1 VPAEVLAYTKAVSV
15 MTNDHSTYLLSNWM
29 RKIIRQ
35 TSVQARA
42 WIKQAS
48 AGAKCEL
55 AREKQWSARLID
67 ALEGRDDVRQ
77 PRDFTSKSSYQTE
90 MQLDYDW
97 QIQIFIDEGFD
108 VADMED
114 FIEWCD
120 DPNTD
125 WRDCPVL
132 YEREAIKTAEPYLAN
147 GEIVGPSEAT
157 SDTLDIVK
165 LQSETSFDLKFSGPP
180 VQMPREDNV
189 KLDVTDIKQLVSS
202 FTARQ
207 HQKASDSK
215 GESKQW
221 KKSKVV
227 KKMKKKK
234 TDNVKSS
241 DVPNGCQTYPCRRGD
256 NCKGWYAGLNPCSV
270 RVNEEGKFCAECH
283 NVYLAKC
290 ETN

>member
-1 VPAEVLAYTKAVSV
+1 
-15 MTNDHSTYLLSNWM
+15 MTNDHSTYLLSSWM

-48 AGAKCEL
+48 PGSKCEL
-55 AREKQWSARLID
+55 TREKQWAARLID
-67 ALEGRDDVRQ
+67 DSCGATADQQ
-77 PRDFTSKSSYQTE
+77 PDFNSKVSYQTE

-97 QIQIFIDEGFD
+97 QIQIFIDEGFN
-108 VADMED
+108 VTDMED

-132 YEREAIKTAEPYLAN
+132 YEREAIKTDLPYLAN

-165 LQSETSFDLKFSGPP
+165 LQAETSLDLKFSGPP
-180 VQMPREDNV
+180 VQMPKDDNV
-189 KLDVTDIKQLVSS
+189 KLDVDDIKQLVKS
-202 FTARQ
+202 FTAQ
-207 HQKASDSK
+207 HHSK
-215 GESKQW
+215 IEKPGVKQVQQWVKSKQ
-221 KKSKVV
+221 V

-234 TDNVKSS
+234 TDDVKSS
-241 DVPNGCQTYPCRRGD
+241 DVPHGCQTFPCRRGD

-270 RVNEEGKFCAECH
+270 RVNEVGKFCAECH
-283 NVYLAKC
+283 KIYLAKSK
-290 ETN
+290 TN